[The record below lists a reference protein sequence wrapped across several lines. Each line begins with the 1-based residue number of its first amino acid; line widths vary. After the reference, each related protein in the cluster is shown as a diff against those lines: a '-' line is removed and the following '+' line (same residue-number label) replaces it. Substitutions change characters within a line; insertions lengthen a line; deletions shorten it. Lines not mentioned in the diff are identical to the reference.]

1 MLCSLI
7 NSPLVPCLIC
17 PDAKNPSPLVSNA
30 ARNVSCA
37 QIDEKERFLFALLL
51 GMTASGLFLRFL
63 PRNLHKGFRRHGTAP
78 RAALLIKK
86 SQHFAQRIGI
96 CRVPQKSS
104 VPPNVDQSH
113 LFQFFQVM

>member
-1 MLCSLI
+1 M
-7 NSPLVPCLIC
+7 PKP
-17 PDAKNPSPLVSNA
+17 KPLVSST
-30 ARNVSCA
+30 ARNLSCA
-37 QIDEKERFLFALLL
+37 AIDEKEIFLLVLLL
-51 GMTASGLFLRFL
+51 GITASGLFLLFL

-104 VPPNVDQSH
+104 IPPNVDQSH
-113 LFQFFQVM
+113 LLQFFQVMRKRGRWYLQL